1 MKKRFMKS
9 VISIVLVMVAV
20 FTCSSATV
28 QPRWKYVSSVG
39 GNIDISSLG
48 IVSASGVG
56 TASSLEITKTIC
68 TVNLQ
73 QMKNSKWVTL
83 KTWSASSNTH
93 AASVDTKHW
102 AVDHGYSYRLY
113 IVLDAYKGNTLLE
126 TGTASVLYGYF
137 Q

>member
-9 VISIVLVMVAV
+9 AVAIILVMVAV
-20 FTCSSATV
+20 FTCSGAAV
-28 QPRWKYVSSVG
+28 QPRWKYVSSIT

-48 IVSASGVG
+48 IVSASATG
-56 TASSLEITKTIC
+56 TASSLDVTKTVC
-68 TVNLQ
+68 KVSLQ
-73 QMKNSKWVTL
+73 QMKNGKWVTL

-102 AVDHGYSYRLY
+102 AVDHGYSYQLY
-113 IVLDAYKGNTLLE
+113 IVLEAYKGNTLLE
-126 TGTASVLYGYF
+126 TGTGTILYGYY